1 MLHASICSGS
11 TFPYFQAKFHGN
23 SNFQEKIQNI
33 IFFIE
38 KLAHDWSYNT
48 KITPK
53 NLHFFTGEVS

>member
-1 MLHASICSGS
+1 MLPSVQVLL
-11 TFPYFQAKFHGN
+11 FPISRQNFMGN
-23 SNFQEKIQNI
+23 SNFQEKIKNI

-38 KLAHDWSYNT
+38 KLAHNWSYNT

>member
-1 MLHASICSGS
+1 MLPSVQVLF
-11 TFPYFQAKFHGN
+11 FPISRQNFTRN

-38 KLAHDWSYNT
+38 KLAHNWSYNT

-53 NLHFFTGEVS
+53 NLNFFTGEVS